1 MYDDLYLNGRLLY
14 IKFFKLMIFKKRGRK
29 RLEEMNQRRAKLEEE
44 LVSVVSKYK
53 DDILKEETSELI
65 IQRKQL
71 EQEEEEDLIEEIS
84 NLIKE
89 L

>member
-71 EQEEEEDLIEEIS
+71 
-84 NLIKE
+84 
-89 L
+89 